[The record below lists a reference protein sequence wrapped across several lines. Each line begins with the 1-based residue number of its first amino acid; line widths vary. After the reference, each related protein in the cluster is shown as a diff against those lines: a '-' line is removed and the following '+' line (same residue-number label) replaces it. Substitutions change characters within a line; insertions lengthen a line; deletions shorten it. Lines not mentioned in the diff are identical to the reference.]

1 MRKRIPIISFLFL
14 FCCITTVWS
23 QRPVPTT
30 ITWELATPQ
39 YPTPDAFVYA
49 FNVKEMGAK
58 GDGITD
64 DTEAFQT
71 ALNKLKII
79 NNVATRFGGTVFV
92 PSGKYVI
99 KGNLT
104 IPKGVTL
111 RGEWKKPVKGE
122 PIEGTILM
130 AYNGRDDAAGTPLI
144 TLEPAAGFR
153 DMAIWYPEQTADN
166 IVPYPVSIRMGR
178 NGIFGNNFCNVRNV
192 TLVNSYF
199 GIEIFDEQTAGCPV
213 FLRYIR
219 NSPFGRYRI

>member
-1 MRKRIPIISFLFL
+1 
-14 FCCITTVWS
+14 
-23 QRPVPTT
+23 
-30 ITWELATPQ
+30 
-39 YPTPDAFVYA
+39 
-49 FNVKEMGAK
+49 MGAK

-71 ALNKLKII
+71 ALNKLKLI

-111 RGEWKKPVKGE
+111 RGEWEKPVKGE

-144 TLEPAAGFR
+144 TLGPGCRVLR
-153 DMAIWYPEQTADN
+153 DMAIWYPETNCRQ
-166 IVPYPVSIRMGR
+166 YCSVSGFYKNGTKWDFRKQFLQCQKRYLGEQLFR
-178 NGIFGNNFCNVRNV
+178 NRNFR
-192 TLVNSYF
+192 
-199 GIEIFDEQTAGCPV
+199 
-213 FLRYIR
+213 
-219 NSPFGRYRI
+219 

>member
-14 FCCITTVWS
+14 FCCITTVRS

-71 ALNKLKII
+71 ALNKLKLI

-130 AYNGRDDAAGTPLI
+130 AYAGRGDENEMMP
-144 TLEPAAGFR
+144 
-153 DMAIWYPEQTADN
+153 PE
-166 IVPYPVSIRMGR
+166 
-178 NGIFGNNFCNVRNV
+178 
-192 TLVNSYF
+192 L
-199 GIEIFDEQTAGCPV
+199 
-213 FLRYIR
+213 L
-219 NSPFGRYRI
+219 